1 MNVLTSI
8 TVLGF
13 LIFFHEMGHFLAAIL
28 QGIYVDGFSIGFGP
42 SVIKKKYKNI
52 TYSLRAFPL
61 GGFVSFPDEE
71 LNNIDPNDEN
81 LLKNRPVIQKVIVIS
96 AGVFAN
102 LILAYTLLIVN
113 VTTIGIP
120 FDPEPGILV
129 LAIQPE
135 KPASLAGLQA
145 GDKILKIENHTLGVG
160 DQAVSA
166 LVKDIQNASEN
177 PISITI
183 DRDGVLKDLTLVPK
197 NIDGKG
203 TIGAQLQPNIKKETK
218 KTKNILELF
227 NYTNNEFSSLLVKTI
242 QGYKGLITN
251 FSSTA
256 QQLSGPVKIVEIGAQ
271 LSQQGGTGIL
281 LFAALIS
288 INLAV
293 LNSLPL
299 PLLDGGQLVFTLIEG
314 FRGKPVPVK
323 VQMVV
328 TQSSFFLLVGLS
340 VLLIIRDT
348 SQLLIV
354 QRLLSQ
360 LINFKNCSPSC

>member
-42 SVIKKKYKNI
+42 SIIQKKYKDI

-71 LNNIDPNDEN
+71 LNNIDSKDPN
-81 LLKNRPVIQKVIVIS
+81 LLKNRPIIQRVIVIS

-102 LILAYTLLIVN
+102 LILAYTILILN
-113 VTTIGIP
+113 VTTVGIP

-129 LAIQPE
+129 LATQPD
-135 KPASLAGLQA
+135 KAAYLAGLEP
-145 GDKILKIENHTLGVG
+145 GDKIIKFETNSLGVG
-160 DQAVSA
+160 DQAVST
-166 LVKDIQNASEN
+166 LVKEIQNSSDK
-177 PISITI
+177 PISIEI
-183 DRDGVLKDLTLVPK
+183 EREGVFKEITLIPK
-197 NIDGKG
+197 NVDGKG
-203 TIGAQLQPNIKKETK
+203 TIGAQLQPNIRKETK
-218 KTKNILELF
+218 KTKNIYELF
-227 NYTNNEFSSLLVKTI
+227 KYSNNEFLSLLVKTI

-271 LSQQGGTGIL
+271 LSEQGGTGIL

-323 VQMVV
+323 VQMAV

-354 QRLLSQ
+354 QRLLNQ
-360 LINFKNCSPSC
+360 

>member
-13 LIFFHEMGHFLAAIL
+13 LIFFHELGHFLAATL

-42 SVIKKKYKNI
+42 SIIEKKYKNI
-52 TYSLRAFPL
+52 TYSFRAFPL

-71 LNNIDPNDEN
+71 LNNIKSNDPN
-81 LLKNRPVIQKVIVIS
+81 LLKNRPITQRIIVIS

-102 LILAYTLLIVN
+102 LLLAYTILIIN

-120 FDPEPGILV
+120 YEPEPGILV
-129 LAIQPE
+129 LATQQE
-135 KPASLAGLQA
+135 KPAFKAGLKA
-145 GDKILKIENHTLGVG
+145 GDKILKIKGKSLGIG
-160 DQAVSA
+160 DLAVSA
-166 LVKDIQNASEN
+166 LVKEIQSGSDESIQ
-177 PISITI
+177 ISIE
-183 DRDGVLKDLTLVPK
+183 RDGVFEDLTLVPK
-197 NIDGKG
+197 NIEGKG
-203 TIGAQLQPNIKKETK
+203 TIGAQLQPNIRKETK
-218 KTKNILELF
+218 KTKNLNDIFE
-227 NYTNNEFSSLLVKTI
+227 YTNNEFSSLLIKTI

-256 QQLSGPVKIVEIGAQ
+256 RQLSGPVKIVEIGAQ
-271 LSQQGGTGIL
+271 LSEQGGNGIL

-314 FRGKPVPVK
+314 FRGKPVPPK
-323 VQMVV
+323 IQIAV

-354 QRLLSQ
+354 QKLLNQ
-360 LINFKNCSPSC
+360 

>member
-42 SVIKKKYKNI
+42 SIVQKKYKDI

-71 LNNIDPNDEN
+71 INNIDSNDPN
-81 LLKNRPVIQKVIVIS
+81 LLKNRPIIQRAIVIS

-102 LILAYTLLIVN
+102 LILAYIILIINVSTL
-113 VTTIGIP
+113 GIP

-129 LAIQPE
+129 LATQPE
-135 KPASLAGLQA
+135 KAASLAGLES
-145 GDKILKIENHTLGVG
+145 GDKIIKIESKILGVG
-160 DQAVSA
+160 DQAVSS
-166 LVKDIQNASEN
+166 LVKEIQNSSEK
-177 PISITI
+177 PISIEI
-183 DRDGVLKDLTLVPK
+183 ERNGIFKDITLIPK
-197 NIDGKG
+197 NVDGKG
-203 TIGAQLQPNIKKETK
+203 TIGAQLQPNVSTDTK
-218 KTKNILELF
+218 KIKGVFELF
-227 NYTNNEFSSLLVKTI
+227 EYSNKEFSSLLVKTI

-271 LSQQGGTGIL
+271 LSEQGGTGIL

-314 FRGKPVPVK
+314 LRGKPIPVK
-323 VQMVV
+323 VQMAV

-348 SQLLIV
+348 SQLLII
-354 QRLLSQ
+354 QRLLNQ
-360 LINFKNCSPSC
+360 

>member
-42 SVIKKKYKNI
+42 SILQKKYKDI
-52 TYSLRAFPL
+52 TFSFRAFPL
-61 GGFVSFPDEE
+61 GGFVSFPDEGQ
-71 LNNIDPNDEN
+71 NNIDPKDPN
-81 LLKNRPVIQKVIVIS
+81 LLKNRPIIQRAIVIS

-102 LILAYTLLIVN
+102 LILAYTILIIN
-113 VTTIGIP
+113 VTTVGIP

-135 KPASLAGLQA
+135 KAASISGLEP
-145 GDKILKIENHTLGVG
+145 GDKIIKIESSTLGVG
-160 DQAVSA
+160 DQAVSS
-166 LVKDIQNASEN
+166 LVKEIQNSSGKE
-177 PISITI
+177 ISLKI
-183 DRDGVLKDLTLVPK
+183 DRNGIFKDITLIPK
-197 NIDGKG
+197 NVDGKG
-203 TIGAQLQPNIKKETK
+203 TIGAQLQPNIRKETK
-218 KTKNILELF
+218 KTKNIYELF
-227 NYTNNEFSSLLVKTI
+227 KYTNNEFLSLLVKTI
-242 QGYKGLITN
+242 QGYKGLLTN

-271 LSQQGGTGIL
+271 LSEQGGAGIL

-299 PLLDGGQLVFTLIEG
+299 PLLDGGQLVFTIIEG
-314 FRGKPVPVK
+314 LRGEPVPVK
-323 VQMVV
+323 VQIAV

-354 QRLLSQ
+354 QRLFSQ
-360 LINFKNCSPSC
+360 

>member
-13 LIFFHEMGHFLAAIL
+13 LIFFHEMGHFLAAIW

-42 SVIKKKYKNI
+42 SIIQKKYKDI
-52 TYSLRAFPL
+52 TYSFRAFPL

-71 LNNIDPNDEN
+71 LNNINPNDPN
-81 LLKNRPVIQKVIVIS
+81 LLKNRPIFQRVIVIS
-96 AGVFAN
+96 AGVLAN
-102 LILAYTLLIVN
+102 LVLAYTILILN
-113 VTTIGIP
+113 VTTVGIP

-129 LAIQPE
+129 LATQPE
-135 KPASLAGLQA
+135 KPAELAGLQS
-145 GDKILKIENHTLGVG
+145 GDKILKIESNTLGVG
-160 DQAVSA
+160 DQAVST
-166 LVKDIQNASEN
+166 LVKEIQKSSGD
-177 PISITI
+177 PISIKI
-183 DRDGVLKDLTLVPK
+183 MRGEDFKDLTLVPK
-197 NIDGKG
+197 NVDGKG

-218 KTKNILELF
+218 KTKNFYELF
-227 NYTNNEFSSLLVKTI
+227 KYTNSEFSSLLAKTI

-271 LSQQGGTGIL
+271 LSQQGGAGIL

-323 VQMVV
+323 VQIAV

-354 QRLLSQ
+354 QRLLNQ
-360 LINFKNCSPSC
+360 

>member
-8 TVLGF
+8 TILGF

-42 SVIKKKYKNI
+42 SIIKKKYKDI
-52 TYSLRAFPL
+52 TYSFRAFPL

-71 LNNIDPNDEN
+71 LNNIDPKDPN
-81 LLKNRPVIQKVIVIS
+81 LLKNRPIIQRVIVIS

-102 LILAYTLLIVN
+102 LILAYAILIIN
-113 VTTIGIP
+113 VTTVGIP

-129 LAIQPE
+129 LATQPE
-135 KPASLAGLQA
+135 KAASLAGLES
-145 GDKILKIENHTLGVG
+145 GDKILEIENRTLGAG
-160 DQAVSA
+160 DQAVST
-166 LVKDIQNASEN
+166 LVKKIQNSSDN
-177 PISITI
+177 PISIKI
-183 DRDGVLKDLTLVPK
+183 ERDGILKVLTLIPK
-197 NIDGKG
+197 NVDGKG

-218 KTKNILELF
+218 KTKNVYELF
-227 NYTNNEFSSLLVKTI
+227 KYSNSEFSSLLIKTI
-242 QGYKGLITN
+242 QGYKGLFTN

-271 LSQQGGTGIL
+271 LSEQGGTGIL

-314 FRGKPVPVK
+314 LRGKPVPAK
-323 VQMVV
+323 IQIAV

-354 QRLLSQ
+354 QKFLNQ
-360 LINFKNCSPSC
+360 

>member
-13 LIFFHEMGHFLAAIL
+13 LIFFHELGHFLAAIL

-42 SVIKKKYKNI
+42 SILQKKYKDI
-52 TYSLRAFPL
+52 TFSFRAFPL
-61 GGFVSFPDEE
+61 GGFVSFPDEG
-71 LNNIDPNDEN
+71 LNNIDPKDPN
-81 LLKNRPVIQKVIVIS
+81 LLKNRPIIQKVIVIS
-96 AGVFAN
+96 AGVLAN
-102 LILAYTLLIVN
+102 LILAYTILIIN
-113 VTTIGIP
+113 VTTVGIP

-129 LAIQPE
+129 LATQPE
-135 KPASLAGLQA
+135 KAASISGLEP
-145 GDKILKIENHTLGVG
+145 GDKIIKLESSTLGVG
-160 DQAVSA
+160 DQAVST
-166 LVKDIQNASEN
+166 LVKEIQNSSGKE
-177 PISITI
+177 ISLEI
-183 DRDGVLKDLTLVPK
+183 DRNGIFKDITLIPK
-197 NIDGKG
+197 NVDGKG
-203 TIGAQLQPNIKKETK
+203 TIGAQLQPNIRKETK
-218 KTKNILELF
+218 KTKNIYELF
-227 NYTNNEFSSLLVKTI
+227 KYTNNEFLSLLVKTI
-242 QGYKGLITN
+242 QGYKGLLTN

-271 LSQQGGTGIL
+271 LSEQGGAGIL

-299 PLLDGGQLVFTLIEG
+299 PLLDGGQLVFTIIEG
-314 FRGKPVPVK
+314 LRGEPVPAK
-323 VQMVV
+323 VQIAV

-354 QRLLSQ
+354 QRLFNQ
-360 LINFKNCSPSC
+360 

>member
-42 SVIKKKYKNI
+42 SIIQKRYKDI

-71 LNNIDPNDEN
+71 INNIDPEDPN
-81 LLKNRPVIQKVIVIS
+81 LLKNRPVIQRVIVIS

-102 LILAYTLLIVN
+102 LILAYSILIVN

-129 LAIQPE
+129 LATQPE
-135 KPASLAGLQA
+135 KAASIAGLQA
-145 GDKILKIENHTLGVG
+145 GDKILKIESSTLGVG

-166 LVKDIQNASEN
+166 LVKEIQNSSEN

-183 DRDGVLKDLTLVPK
+183 DREGVLKDLTLVPK

-218 KTKNILELF
+218 KTKNIYELF
-227 NYTNNEFSSLLVKTI
+227 KYTNNEFSSLLVKTI

-271 LSQQGGTGIL
+271 LSEQGGTGIL

-299 PLLDGGQLVFTLIEG
+299 PLLDGGQLIFTLIEG

-354 QRLLSQ
+354 QKLLNQ
-360 LINFKNCSPSC
+360 

>member
-42 SVIKKKYKNI
+42 SLIQKKYKGI
-52 TYSLRAFPL
+52 TYSFRAFPL
-61 GGFVSFPDEE
+61 GGFVSFPDQEI
-71 LNNIDPNDEN
+71 NNIDPEDPN
-81 LLKNRPVIQKVIVIS
+81 LLKNRPIIQRVIVIS

-102 LILAYTLLIVN
+102 LILAYTILIIN
-113 VTTIGIP
+113 VTSIGIP
-120 FDPEPGILV
+120 YEPDPGILV
-129 LAIQPE
+129 LATQPE
-135 KPASLAGLQA
+135 KAAFKAGLEP
-145 GDKILKIENHTLGVG
+145 GDKILKIDGNVLGAG
-160 DQAVSA
+160 DQAVA
-166 LVKDIQNASEN
+166 TLVRKIQSSSEKS
-177 PISITI
+177 ISIEI
-183 DRDGVLKDLTLVPK
+183 ERKNSYQSLILIPQ

-218 KTKNILELF
+218 KTKNINELF
-227 NYTNNEFSSLLVKTI
+227 QYTSKEFSSLLIKTI
-242 QGYKGLITN
+242 EGYKGLVTN

-271 LSQQGGTGIL
+271 LSEQGGTGIL

-314 FRGKPVPVK
+314 LRGKPVPVK
-323 VQMVV
+323 IQSAV

-354 QRLLSQ
+354 QRLLNQ
-360 LINFKNCSPSC
+360 

>member
-13 LIFFHEMGHFLAAIL
+13 LIFFHELGHFLAAIL

-42 SVIKKKYKNI
+42 SIIKKKYKDI

-61 GGFVSFPDEE
+61 GGFVSFPDEDV
-71 LNNIDPNDEN
+71 NNIDPKDPN
-81 LLKNRPVIQKVIVIS
+81 LLKNRPIFQRVIVIS
-96 AGVFAN
+96 AGVLAN
-102 LILAYTLLIVN
+102 LILAYSILIIN
-113 VTTIGIP
+113 VSTVGIP

-129 LAIQPE
+129 LATQPE
-135 KPASLAGLQA
+135 KAASLAGLET
-145 GDKILKIENHTLGVG
+145 GDKILEIETRTLGVG
-160 DQAVSA
+160 EQAVST
-166 LVKDIQNASEN
+166 LVKKIQNSSDK
-177 PISITI
+177 PISIKI
-183 DRDGVLKDLTLVPK
+183 ERNGILKDLTLVPK
-197 NIDGKG
+197 NVDGKG
-203 TIGAQLQPNIKKETK
+203 TIGAQLQPNIRKETK
-218 KTKNILELF
+218 KTKNIYEIF
-227 NYTNNEFSSLLVKTI
+227 KYANNEFSSFLVKTI

-299 PLLDGGQLVFTLIEG
+299 PLLDGGQLVFTLIEA
-314 FRGKPVPVK
+314 FRGKPVPIK

-354 QRLLSQ
+354 QRILNQ
-360 LINFKNCSPSC
+360 

>member
-42 SVIKKKYKNI
+42 SIIQKKYKDI
-52 TYSLRAFPL
+52 TYSFRAFPL
-61 GGFVSFPDEE
+61 GGFVSFPDDEQ
-71 LNNIDPNDEN
+71 NNINSKDPN
-81 LLKNRPVIQKVIVIS
+81 LLKNRPIYQRVIVIS

-102 LILAYTLLIVN
+102 LILAYAILIIN

-120 FDPEPGILV
+120 YDPEPGVLV
-129 LAIQPE
+129 LATQPE
-135 KPASLAGLQA
+135 KAAFKAGLNT
-145 GDKILKIENHTLGVG
+145 GDKIIKIDGETLGTG
-160 DQAVSA
+160 DQAVSSF
-166 LVKDIQNASEN
+166 VKRIQSSYEEKILIQIEREN
-177 PISITI
+177 S
-183 DRDGVLKDLTLVPK
+183 LQNLTLIPQ
-197 NIDGKG
+197 NIEGKG

-218 KTKNILELF
+218 KTSNFLELF
-227 NYTNNEFSSLLVKTI
+227 KYANKEFSSLLIKTI
-242 QGYKGLITN
+242 QGYKGLVTN

-271 LSQQGGTGIL
+271 LSEQGGTGIL
-281 LFAALIS
+281 LFASLIS

-314 FRGKPVPVK
+314 LRGKPVPVK
-323 VQMVV
+323 IQVAV

-354 QRLLSQ
+354 QRLLNQ
-360 LINFKNCSPSC
+360 

>member
-42 SVIKKKYKNI
+42 SIIQKKFRDI
-52 TYSLRAFPL
+52 TYSFRAFPL

-71 LNNIDPNDEN
+71 LNNIDPKDPN
-81 LLKNRPVIQKVIVIS
+81 LLKNRPIIQRVIVIS

-102 LILAYTLLIVN
+102 LILAYSILIIN
-113 VTTIGIP
+113 VTTVGIP

-129 LAIQPE
+129 LATQPE
-135 KPASLAGLQA
+135 KAASLAGLKP
-145 GDKILKIENHTLGVG
+145 GDKILEIETSTLGVG
-160 DQAVSA
+160 DQAVST
-166 LVKDIQNASEN
+166 LVKEIQNSSDE
-177 PISITI
+177 PITI
-183 DRDGVLKDLTLVPK
+183 KIERDGSFKDLTLVPK

-203 TIGAQLQPNIKKETK
+203 TIGAQLQPNIRKETK
-218 KTKNILELF
+218 KTKNVFELF
-227 NYTNNEFSSLLVKTI
+227 KYTNNEFSSLLVKTI

-271 LSQQGGTGIL
+271 LSEQGGTGIL

-323 VQMVV
+323 VQMAV

-354 QRLLSQ
+354 QRLLNQ
-360 LINFKNCSPSC
+360 

>member
-1 MNVLTSI
+1 M
-8 TVLGF
+8 
-13 LIFFHEMGHFLAAIL
+13 
-28 QGIYVDGFSIGFGP
+28 
-42 SVIKKKYKNI
+42 
-52 TYSLRAFPL
+52 
-61 GGFVSFPDEE
+61 
-71 LNNIDPNDEN
+71 
-81 LLKNRPVIQKVIVIS
+81 
-96 AGVFAN
+96 
-102 LILAYTLLIVN
+102 IVN

-129 LAIQPE
+129 LATQPE
-135 KPASLAGLQA
+135 KAASLAGLQA
-145 GDKILKIENHTLGVG
+145 GDKILKIESNTLGVG

-166 LVKDIQNASEN
+166 LVKEIQNSSER

-183 DRDGVLKDLTLVPK
+183 NRDGVLKDLTLVPK

-218 KTKNILELF
+218 KTKNIFELF
-227 NYTNNEFSSLLVKTI
+227 KYTNNEFSSLLVKTI

-354 QRLLSQ
+354 QRLLNQ
-360 LINFKNCSPSC
+360 

>member
-42 SVIKKKYKNI
+42 SIIKKKINNI
-52 TYSLRAFPL
+52 TYSFRAFPL

-71 LNNIDPNDEN
+71 QNGIEANDPN
-81 LLKNRPVIQKVIVIS
+81 LLKNRPLFQRVIVIS

-102 LILAYTLLIVN
+102 LLLAYIILIINIYSV
-113 VTTIGIP
+113 GIQY
-120 FDPEPGILV
+120 DPDPGILV
-129 LAIQPE
+129 LAIQSD
-135 KPASLAGLQA
+135 KAAYQAGLVP
-145 GDKILKIENHTLGVG
+145 GDQILKIKDNTLGVG
-160 DQAVSA
+160 DEAVNS
-166 LVKDIQNASEN
+166 LVKEIQQSPDE
-177 PISITI
+177 SINIQIMRGNQT
-183 DRDGVLKDLTLVPK
+183 KDL
-197 NIDGKG
+197 NIIPQNTDGKG
-203 TIGAQLQPNIKKETK
+203 TIGAQLQPNIRQETY
-218 KTKNILELF
+218 KTKSISELF
-227 NYTNNEFSSLLVKTI
+227 KYVNKEFSSLLSKTI
-242 QGYKGLITN
+242 AGYKGLITN

-271 LSQQGGTGIL
+271 LSEQGGTGIF

-299 PLLDGGQLVFTLIEG
+299 PLLDGGQLVFTIIEG
-314 FRGKPVPVK
+314 LRGRPIPEKI
-323 VQMVV
+323 QIAV

-340 VLLIIRDT
+340 LVLIIRDT
-348 SQLLIV
+348 SQLLII
-354 QRLLSQ
+354 QKLLNQ
-360 LINFKNCSPSC
+360 

>member
-13 LIFFHEMGHFLAAIL
+13 LIFFHEMGHFLAAIS

-42 SVIKKKYKNI
+42 SIIKKKYKDI

-71 LNNIDPNDEN
+71 LNNIESSDPN
-81 LLKNRPVIQKVIVIS
+81 LLKNRPIIQRVIVIS
-96 AGVFAN
+96 AGVLAN
-102 LILAYTLLIVN
+102 LILAYIILIVN
-113 VTTIGIP
+113 VTTVGIP

-129 LAIQPE
+129 LATQPE
-135 KPASLAGLQA
+135 KAAFKAGLEP
-145 GDKILKIENHTLGVG
+145 GDKIIKIETETLGVG
-160 DQAVSA
+160 DQAVSN
-166 LVKDIQNASEN
+166 LVKEIQNSSEK
-177 PISITI
+177 PISIKI
-183 DRDGVLKDLTLVPK
+183 ERNGVFKDLILIPK
-197 NIDGKG
+197 NVDGKG

-218 KTKNILELF
+218 KTKNVYELF
-227 NYTNNEFSSLLVKTI
+227 RYTNNEFSSLLVKTI
-242 QGYKGLITN
+242 QGYKGLVTN

-323 VQMVV
+323 IQMVV

-348 SQLLIV
+348 SQLLVV
-354 QRLLSQ
+354 QRLLNQ
-360 LINFKNCSPSC
+360 

>member
-13 LIFFHEMGHFLAAIL
+13 LIFFHEMGHFLAATL

-42 SVIKKKYKNI
+42 SIIKKKFRDI

-71 LNNIDPNDEN
+71 LNNIDPKDPN
-81 LLKNRPVIQKVIVIS
+81 LLKNRPIIQRVIVIS

-102 LILAYTLLIVN
+102 LILAYTILIIN
-113 VTTIGIP
+113 VSTLGIP
-120 FDPEPGILV
+120 FDPDPGILV
-129 LAIQPE
+129 LATQPE
-135 KPASLAGLQA
+135 KAASIAGLIS
-145 GDKILKIENHTLGVG
+145 GDKILKIEKNILGVG
-160 DQAVSA
+160 DKAVTA
-166 LVKDIQNASEN
+166 LVKKIQNSSEN

-183 DRDGVLKDLTLVPK
+183 ERDGVFKEITLVPK
-197 NIDGKG
+197 NVDGKG

-218 KTKNILELF
+218 KTKNIYELF
-227 NYTNNEFSSLLVKTI
+227 KYTNNEFSSLLVKTI

-271 LSQQGGTGIL
+271 LSEQGGNGIL

-314 FRGKPVPVK
+314 FRGKPVPLK
-323 VQMVV
+323 VQMAV

-354 QRLLSQ
+354 QRLLNQ
-360 LINFKNCSPSC
+360 

>member
-42 SVIKKKYKNI
+42 SIIQKKYKDI

-71 LNNIDPNDEN
+71 LNNIDSKDPN
-81 LLKNRPVIQKVIVIS
+81 LLKNRPIIQRAIVIS
-96 AGVFAN
+96 AGVLAN
-102 LILAYTLLIVN
+102 LLLAYIILIINVSTL
-113 VTTIGIP
+113 GIP

-129 LAIQPE
+129 LATQPE
-135 KPASLAGLQA
+135 KAASVAGLET
-145 GDKILKIENHTLGVG
+145 GDKIIKIESKNLGVG
-160 DQAVSA
+160 DQAVSY
-166 LVKDIQNASEN
+166 LVKEIQKSSDK
-177 PISITI
+177 PISIEI
-183 DRDGVLKDLTLVPK
+183 ERNGIFKNITLIPK
-197 NIDGKG
+197 NVDGKG
-203 TIGAQLQPNIKKETK
+203 TIGAQLQPNVSKETK
-218 KTKNILELF
+218 KIKGVYELF
-227 NYTNNEFSSLLVKTI
+227 KYTNKEFSSLLVKTI

-354 QRLLSQ
+354 QRLLNQ
-360 LINFKNCSPSC
+360 

>member
-42 SVIKKKYKNI
+42 SIIQKKYKDI
-52 TYSLRAFPL
+52 TYSFRAFPL
-61 GGFVSFPDEE
+61 GGFVSFPDEVV
-71 LNNIDPNDEN
+71 NNIDPKDPN
-81 LLKNRPVIQKVIVIS
+81 LLKNRPIFQRVIVIS

-102 LILAYTLLIVN
+102 LILAYSILIIN
-113 VTTIGIP
+113 VSTQGIP
-120 FDPEPGILV
+120 SDPEPGILV
-129 LAIQPE
+129 LATQPE
-135 KPASLAGLQA
+135 KAASVAGLEP
-145 GDKILKIENHTLGVG
+145 GDKILKVDKNILGIG
-160 DQAVSA
+160 DQAVST
-166 LVKDIQNASEN
+166 LVKKIQSSSEEH
-177 PISITI
+177 ISITI
-183 DRDGVLKDLTLVPK
+183 DRNGTLKNLTLTPI

-203 TIGAQLQPNIKKETK
+203 TIGAQLQPNISKETK
-218 KTKNILELF
+218 KTKNFYELF
-227 NYTNNEFSSLLVKTI
+227 NYTNKEFSSLLLKTI

-354 QRLLSQ
+354 QRLLNQ
-360 LINFKNCSPSC
+360 

>member
-42 SVIKKKYKNI
+42 SIIKKKYKNI
-52 TYSLRAFPL
+52 TYSFRAFPL

-71 LNNIDPNDEN
+71 LNNIDPKDPN
-81 LLKNRPVIQKVIVIS
+81 LLKNRPIIQRVIVIS

-102 LILAYTLLIVN
+102 LILAYTILIIN
-113 VTTIGIP
+113 LTTLGIP

-129 LAIQPE
+129 LATQPE
-135 KPASLAGLQA
+135 KAASLAGLEP
-145 GDKILKIENHTLGVG
+145 GDKIVEIDTRILGVG
-160 DQAVSA
+160 DKAVST
-166 LVKDIQNASEN
+166 LVKEIQNSLDD
-177 PISITI
+177 PISIKI
-183 DRDGVLKDLTLVPK
+183 ERNGIFKDLTLVPK
-197 NIDGKG
+197 NVDGKG
-203 TIGAQLQPNIKKETK
+203 TIGAQLQPNVRKETK
-218 KTKNILELF
+218 KTKNIYEIF
-227 NYTNNEFSSLLVKTI
+227 KYTNNEFSSLLVKTI

-314 FRGKPVPVK
+314 FRGKPIPVQ

-360 LINFKNCSPSC
+360 

>member
-1 MNVLTSI
+1 MLMDFQSD
-8 TVLGF
+8 LGPQLF
-13 LIFFHEMGHFLAAIL
+13 
-28 QGIYVDGFSIGFGP
+28 
-42 SVIKKKYKNI
+42 KKKFKDI
-52 TYSLRAFPL
+52 TYSFRAFPL

-71 LNNIDPNDEN
+71 LNNIDPKDPN
-81 LLKNRPVIQKVIVIS
+81 LLKNRPILQRVIVIS

-102 LILAYTLLIVN
+102 LILAYSILIIN
-113 VTTIGIP
+113 VTTVGIP

-129 LAIQPE
+129 LATQPE
-135 KPASLAGLQA
+135 KAASLSGLKP
-145 GDKILKIENHTLGVG
+145 GDKILEIETITLGVG
-160 DQAVSA
+160 DRAVST
-166 LVKDIQNASEN
+166 LVKKIQNSSDE
-177 PISITI
+177 PISIKI
-183 DRDGVLKDLTLVPK
+183 ERDGSFKDLTLVPK

-203 TIGAQLQPNIKKETK
+203 TIGAQLQPNIRKETK
-218 KTKNILELF
+218 KTTNVFELF
-227 NYTNNEFSSLLVKTI
+227 KYTNNEFSSLLVKTI

-299 PLLDGGQLVFTLIEG
+299 PLLDGGQLVFTIIEG

-354 QRLLSQ
+354 QRLLNQ
-360 LINFKNCSPSC
+360 

>member
-42 SVIKKKYKNI
+42 SIIKKKFRDI
-52 TYSLRAFPL
+52 TYSFRAFPL

-71 LNNIDPNDEN
+71 LNNIDPKDPN
-81 LLKNRPVIQKVIVIS
+81 LLKNRPIIQRVIVIS

-102 LILAYTLLIVN
+102 LILAYSILIIN
-113 VTTIGIP
+113 VTTVGIP

-129 LAIQPE
+129 LATQPE
-135 KPASLAGLQA
+135 KAAALAGLEA
-145 GDKILKIENHTLGVG
+145 GDKILKIERSTIGVG

-166 LVKDIQNASEN
+166 LVKEIQNSSDE
-177 PISITI
+177 PISIKI
-183 DRDGVLKDLTLVPK
+183 ERDGIFKDLTLIPK

-218 KTKNILELF
+218 KTKNVYELF
-227 NYTNNEFSSLLVKTI
+227 KYTNNEFSSLLIKTI

-299 PLLDGGQLVFTLIEG
+299 PLLDGGQLVFTIIEG
-314 FRGKPVPVK
+314 LRGKPVPVK
-323 VQMVV
+323 VQMFV
-328 TQSSFFLLVGLS
+328 TQSSFFILVGLS

-354 QRLLSQ
+354 QRLLNQ
-360 LINFKNCSPSC
+360 

>member
-42 SVIKKKYKNI
+42 SIIQKKYKDI

-71 LNNIDPNDEN
+71 LNNIDSKDPN
-81 LLKNRPVIQKVIVIS
+81 LLKNRPIIQRAIVIS
-96 AGVFAN
+96 AGVLAN
-102 LILAYTLLIVN
+102 LLLAYIILIINVSTL
-113 VTTIGIP
+113 GIP

-129 LAIQPE
+129 LATQPE
-135 KPASLAGLQA
+135 KAASLAGLET
-145 GDKILKIENHTLGVG
+145 GDKIIKIESKNLGVG
-160 DQAVSA
+160 DQAVSY
-166 LVKDIQNASEN
+166 LVKEIQNSSDK
-177 PISITI
+177 PISIEI
-183 DRDGVLKDLTLVPK
+183 ERNGIFKNITLIPK
-197 NIDGKG
+197 NVDGKG
-203 TIGAQLQPNIKKETK
+203 TIGAQLQPNVSKETK
-218 KTKNILELF
+218 KIKGVYELF
-227 NYTNNEFSSLLVKTI
+227 KYTNKEFSSLLVKTI

-271 LSQQGGTGIL
+271 LSEQGGTGIL

-314 FRGKPVPVK
+314 LRGKPVPVK
-323 VQMVV
+323 VQIAV

-354 QRLLSQ
+354 QRLLNQ
-360 LINFKNCSPSC
+360 

>member
-13 LIFFHEMGHFLAAIL
+13 LIFFHEMGHFLAAIF

-42 SVIKKKYKNI
+42 SIIQKKYKNI

-71 LNNIDPNDEN
+71 LNNIDPKDPN
-81 LLKNRPVIQKVIVIS
+81 LLKNRPIIQKVIVIS

-102 LILAYTLLIVN
+102 LILAYTILILN
-113 VTTIGIP
+113 VTTVGIP

-129 LAIQPE
+129 LATQPE
-135 KPASLAGLQA
+135 KAAYLAGLEV
-145 GDKILKIENHTLGVG
+145 GDKILEIENSTLGTG
-160 DQAVSA
+160 DRAVSS
-166 LVKDIQNASEN
+166 LVKEIQNSSEK
-177 PISITI
+177 PISIKI
-183 DRDGVLKDLTLVPK
+183 ERNGVFKYLTLVPK
-197 NIDGKG
+197 SVDGRG
-203 TIGAQLQPNIKKETK
+203 TIGAQLQPNIRKETK
-218 KTKNILELF
+218 KTKNFYELF
-227 NYTNNEFSSLLVKTI
+227 RYTNNEFSSLLIKTI

-271 LSQQGGTGIL
+271 LSEQGGTGIL

-323 VQMVV
+323 VQMAV

-354 QRLLSQ
+354 QRLLNQ
-360 LINFKNCSPSC
+360 